1 MPAPAP
7 IQYPRT
13 DAIAKALDVSH
24 TAVRRWRKK
33 GMPNTSIAAAREWVA
48 ANKPRVGRRQVTGN
62 EELVMPLVS
71 LPENE
76 DPQAVVQRLRT
87 AEKTIAG
94 SINAW
99 VDIALPQALAEREK
113 AKGKALIE
121 AERKVTIINHKIEVL
136 RREQRQ
142 AVSAL
147 LDAEGDVV
155 KLERARGKLV
165 TLDEAKEM
173 STKNLLPL
181 IIEIRKLPDMAES
194 ERERSRLAAKAEA
207 LLAILRQSLTSHVQ
221 SKWEAAYG
229 PEGEN
234 ENAER
239 LSA

>member
-1 MPAPAP
+1 MALPAG
-7 IQYPRT
+7 IVYPST
-13 DAIAKALDVSH
+13 DALSKALDVSH
-24 TAVRRWRKK
+24 TAVRKWRKK
-33 GMPNTSIAAAREWVA
+33 GMPNVSISAAKEWVA
-48 ANKPRVGRRQVTGN
+48 ANKPKIGQRTQPTH
-62 EELVMPLVS
+62 EELTMPLVS
-71 LPENE
+71 LPEDE

-99 VDIALPQALAEREK
+99 VDVALPEALAERSK

-155 KLERARGKLV
+155 KLERARGKLL

-173 STKNLLPL
+173 ATKCLLP
-181 IIEIRKLPDMAES
+181 IAIEIRKLPDMAES
-194 ERERSRLAAKAEA
+194 DRERSRLAAKAES
-207 LLAILRQSLTSHVQ
+207 LLAIIRQALSAHMQ

-229 PEGEN
+229 NEN
-234 ENAER
+234 EDVA
-239 LSA
+239 AA